1 MEGIG
6 EMEWERHGKNIILN
20 HKKLFKLI
28 FSFNESP
35 LSFEKLL
42 LSSPF
47 ILFFFF
53 LVFYFFNFKIFN
65 SYMRSV
71 FLSSSPPWSGNEI
84 VYVSF
89 LVEANSIYLFIQEI
103 IDCPYGFIFP
113 LGVAHSSEN

>member
-1 MEGIG
+1 MG
-6 EMEWERHGKNIILN
+6 EMKWERHGKNIILN
-20 HKKLFKLI
+20 HNKHFFKLI

-47 ILFFFF
+47 ILA
-53 LVFYFFNFKIFN
+53 
-65 SYMRSV
+65 SV
-71 FLSSSPPWSGNEI
+71 SCLAPPWSGDEI

-89 LVEANSIYLFIQEI
+89 LVEANSVNLFIQEI